1 MPVERGGM
9 NTRTVT
15 LDDAGTLAALASE
28 VFTEAYATAFPREQ
42 ALLSYVQA
50 AFDPRAIDAELQG
63 STVWYRLG
71 LDGDVPAGFIK
82 MEKSKPFVPL
92 DTNAETIELSKLY
105 VLRRFH
111 GSGMADQLMEEGLG
125 YANAHGV
132 GIVWL
137 CVWERN
143 PRAQAFYRRW
153 GFNVVGDVV
162 IPLDAVPFRD
172 LVMTRVLKS

>member
-1 MPVERGGM
+1 M
-9 NTRTVT
+9 NTRTAT

-28 VFTEAYATAFPREQ
+28 VFAEAYATAFPTEQ
-42 ALLSYVQA
+42 ALLSYVRA
-50 AFDPRAIDAELQG
+50 AFAPRAIEEDLQV
-63 STVWYRLG
+63 SSVWYRLG

-82 MEKSKPFVPL
+82 MAKSTPLVPL
-92 DTNAETIELSKLY
+92 DPEAETVELSKLY
-105 VLRRFH
+105 VLSRFH
-111 GSGMADQLMEEGLG
+111 GRGMADQLMEEGLG
-125 YANAHGV
+125 YANARGV

-153 GFNVVGDVV
+153 GFSVVGDVL